1 MFKNSCFLVFVICS
15 ALIVLFVVVYIFVL
29 LPWHTHWGAS
39 PAEAAMPL
47 AGDEMIP
54 NPTMQSTRAITIQAP
69 PEKVWA
75 WVVQIGQGRGGMYS
89 YEWLENLAGCD
100 IHNVYEIRPDLQTLQ
115 PGDKVRFGAS
125 DSYPM
130 LPVATVDKPHVL
142 VLGAAPTGSWA
153 IYLEAIN
160 GGTATRLI
168 SRQRNYAEPSIG
180 NFIIWRVITEPISF
194 IMEQKMLR
202 EFKDLAEKS

>member
-1 MFKNSCFLVFVICS
+1 MFKKSCS
-15 ALIVLFVVVYIFVL
+15 AALVIIPVLIVLFVAVYIFVL
-29 LPWHTHWGAS
+29 LPLHTHWGAS
-39 PAEAAMPL
+39 AAEAAMPL
-47 AGDEMIP
+47 PGDEMIP

-69 PEKVWA
+69 QEKVWS
-75 WVVQIGQGRGGMYS
+75 WVVQLGQGRGGMYS

-100 IHNVYEIRPDLQTLQ
+100 IHNVYEIRPDLQNLQ
-115 PGDKVRFGAS
+115 PGDKIRFGAS

-130 LPVATVDKPHVL
+130 LPVVSVDKPRVL
-142 VLGAAPTGSWA
+142 ILGAAPTGSWA
-153 IYLEAIN
+153 IYLESIN

-168 SRQRNYAEPSIG
+168 SRQRNYSEATIG

-202 EFKDLAEKS
+202 EFKYLAEKS

>member
-1 MFKNSCFLVFVICS
+1 VTVLVIIP
-15 ALIVLFVVVYIFVL
+15 ALIVLFVIVYILVL

-39 PAEAAMPL
+39 AEEAAMPL
-47 AGDEMIP
+47 PGDEMIVHP
-54 NPTMQSTRAITIQAP
+54 KMQSTRAITIQAP

-89 YEWLENLAGCD
+89 YQWLENLAGCD
-100 IHNVYEIRPDLQTLQ
+100 IHNVYEIRPELQTLQ
-115 PGDKVRFGAS
+115 AGDKIRFGAP
-125 DSYPM
+125 DGYPV
-130 LPVATVDKPHVL
+130 LPVVTVDKPHVL
-142 VLGAAPTGSWA
+142 ILGGAPEGSWA
-153 IYLEAIN
+153 IYLEAID

-168 SRQRNYAEPSIG
+168 SRQRNDYEPGIG
-180 NFIIWRVITEPISF
+180 NFIIWRVMTEPISF